1 MNILHFLF
9 PLKNNTRLPTRFSKT
24 YFKLFSNGSRKHRKK
39 SPWILT
45 CTDYN
50 HILYCE
56 EFLSLSLDGKGKANL
71 MPISKVFCVFHFL
84 SGSLNFVQAT
94 EK

>member
-24 YFKLFSNGSRKHRKK
+24 YFKLFANGSRKHRKK